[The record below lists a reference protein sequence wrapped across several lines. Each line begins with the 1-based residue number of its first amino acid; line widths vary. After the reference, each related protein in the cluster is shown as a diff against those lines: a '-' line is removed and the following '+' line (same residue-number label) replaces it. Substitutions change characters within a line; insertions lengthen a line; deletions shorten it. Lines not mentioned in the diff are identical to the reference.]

1 MTLKQQVS
9 DLIKQ
14 YRIDYNITQTALAEE
29 LGVNQR
35 TIGYWEDG
43 VVEPYPS
50 SLKKLEEYF
59 DIKLQ
64 PEYALYKGDVLL
76 AMGTIDEIA
85 ERLGARVEAIKFIA
99 TPHYEGRTNA
109 GKARRLVK
117 IE

>member
-1 MTLKQQVS
+1 MTIKQQVA

-14 YRIDYNITQTALAEE
+14 YRTDFNITQTALAEE

-43 VVEPYPS
+43 EGEPYPS

-59 DIKLQ
+59 DVKLQ
-64 PEYALYKGDVLL
+64 PEYALYKGDNLL

-85 ERLGARVEAIKFIA
+85 ERLDARVEAIKFIA
-99 TPHYEGRTNA
+99 TPHYEGRTDPSR
-109 GKARRLVK
+109 ARRLVK
-117 IE
+117 ID